1 MTLTQ
6 KGLWLG
12 WSKPPGN
19 VRSVSIWITL
29 LDFETAP
36 TLGETIANF

>member
-12 WSKPPGN
+12 WSKPLGN
-19 VRSVSIWITL
+19 VRSVSIEVTL
-29 LDFETAP
+29 LQSEAAS
-36 TLGETIANF
+36 TLSEAIAIF